1 MIVKMGLENKMDQSK
16 FPLPSSEKL
25 QKSFFVQILYVP
37 TFRLSKYRYLVYRV
51 VVRSKGEL
59 ISSRYRPP

>member
-25 QKSFFVQILYVP
+25 QKSFLYKYFM
-37 TFRLSKYRYLVYRV
+37 FRHFAFLNID
-51 VVRSKGEL
+51 
-59 ISSRYRPP
+59 ISYIE